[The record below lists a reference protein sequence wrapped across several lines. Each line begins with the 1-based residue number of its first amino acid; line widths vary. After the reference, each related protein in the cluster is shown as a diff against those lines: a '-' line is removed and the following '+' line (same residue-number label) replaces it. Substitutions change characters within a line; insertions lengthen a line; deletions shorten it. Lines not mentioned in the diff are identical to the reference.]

1 MTNKEKFLQLVE
13 SKEADTIKRAKER
26 QRNRAMLRESQ
37 KIASKILSKLEEL
50 DWTQKQLA
58 EKMEVSPQYVNKIL
72 RGKENL
78 TLDTLVRLQ
87 EILNVP
93 LLASFSKDMA

>member
-37 KIASKILSKLEEL
+37 NIASQILSKLDEL
-50 DWTQKQLA
+50 DWSQKQLA
-58 EKMEVSPQYVNKIL
+58 EKMEVSPQYINKIL
-72 RGKENL
+72 RGKKDE
-78 TLDTLVRLQ
+78 
-87 EILNVP
+87 
-93 LLASFSKDMA
+93 LLHEFQKRKLY